1 MGSLAILKNHYC
13 DDHQNRH
20 RPQPME
26 PFSFDKLPEVVR
38 QLFEKI
44 ERMEELLHELQ
55 PKEQQEN
62 QLLSITEAAE
72 FLKVSVPALYTKV
85 SRQEI
90 PVSKPG
96 KRLYF
101 NKTELKKWILASRR
115 KTILELRTEAAERI
129 KIRDKHKNFI

>member
-1 MGSLAILKNHYC
+1 
-13 DDHQNRH
+13 
-20 RPQPME
+20 ME

-44 ERMEELLHELQ
+44 ERIEAMLQELQ

-62 QLLSITEAAE
+62 QLLNISEAAE
-72 FLKVSVPALYTKV
+72 FLKVTVPALYTKV
-85 SRQEI
+85 SRQQI

-101 NKTELKKWILASRR
+101 NKTELKKWILAARR
-115 KTILELRTEAAERI
+115 KTILELKTEAEERI
-129 KIRDKHKNFI
+129 KILDKHKNFL

>member
-1 MGSLAILKNHYC
+1 
-13 DDHQNRH
+13 
-20 RPQPME
+20 ME

-44 ERMEELLHELQ
+44 ERMEEFLHELQ

-72 FLKVSVPALYTKV
+72 FLKVSVAALYTKV
-85 SRQEI
+85 SRKEI

-115 KTILELRTEAAERI
+115 KTMLELRTEAEERI